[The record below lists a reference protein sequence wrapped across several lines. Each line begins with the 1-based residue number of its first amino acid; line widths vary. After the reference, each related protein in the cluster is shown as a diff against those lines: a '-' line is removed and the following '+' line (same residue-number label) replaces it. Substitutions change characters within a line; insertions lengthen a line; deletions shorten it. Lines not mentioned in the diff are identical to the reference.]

1 MGNKDFTGLPIF
13 KVATST
19 LLASNQDFT
28 FDVNSANPFI
38 TYTSVAYS
46 LKKQMNVK
54 IALYDMLGR
63 EISILRQGN
72 LAAGVY
78 SEFIEG
84 TRLVPGHYLCAMQC
98 DAGQKVIR
106 IVRA

>member
-13 KVATST
+13 KMATST
-19 LLASNQDFT
+19 LLVSNQDFT
-28 FDVNSANPFI
+28 FDINAANPFI

-63 EISILRQGN
+63 EVSILRQGN
-72 LAAGVY
+72 MGAGVY
-78 SEFIEG
+78 MEIIEG
-84 TRLVPGHYLCAMQC
+84 NRLVPGHYLCAMQC
-98 DAGQKVIR
+98 DAGQKVVR
-106 IVRA
+106 IIKA